1 VELWEL
7 IRYLHVLGLAL
18 FIGGQIMLV
27 VAIVPMLRGQPEE
40 LMLGVARRFGIAIAV
55 ALAVVV
61 GTGVAMASK
70 FSLWEDETLQAKLAV
85 FVLVLVL
92 VGLHIASPRSR
103 AISLSLVA
111 SSLVVVWLG
120 VALTH

>member
-1 VELWEL
+1 MDLWEV

-27 VAIVPMLRGQPEE
+27 VVIVPVLRGQPEE
-40 LMLGVARRFGIAIAV
+40 LMLRVARRFGIAIAV
-55 ALAVVV
+55 ALAVVI
-61 GTGVAMASK
+61 GTGIAMASK
-70 FSLWEDETLQAKLAV
+70 FSLWDDETLQAKLAV

-92 VGLHIASPRSR
+92 LGLHIASPRSR
-103 AISLSLVA
+103 AISLSLVG
-111 SSLVVVWLG
+111 SSLVVAWFG